1 MGSDSEQEI
10 DFFFLEK
17 KIWRRQDIIS
27 WLSKSLKKKE
37 EIEFSFVVNQLYFQ
51 RQSLLKNLTVEKK
64 QGAIF
69 EKHQQKQSSFLLGDT
84 LFFSFLQE
92 CQQFLDTLRQ
102 WWSLSLI
109 RHHAAIFNLPS
120 AKNEVPSP
128 VYQ

>member
-84 LFFSFLQE
+84 RF
-92 CQQFLDTLRQ
+92 
-102 WWSLSLI
+102 
-109 RHHAAIFNLPS
+109 
-120 AKNEVPSP
+120 
-128 VYQ
+128 

>member
-27 WLSKSLKKKE
+27 WLSKSFKKKE

-84 LFFSFLQE
+84 RF
-92 CQQFLDTLRQ
+92 
-102 WWSLSLI
+102 
-109 RHHAAIFNLPS
+109 
-120 AKNEVPSP
+120 
-128 VYQ
+128 

>member
-27 WLSKSLKKKE
+27 WLSKSFKKKE

-69 EKHQQKQSSFLLGDT
+69 EKHQQKQSSFFIRGHTFLVA
-84 LFFSFLQE
+84 LFSSRVPTVF
-92 CQQFLDTLRQ
+92 
-102 WWSLSLI
+102 
-109 RHHAAIFNLPS
+109 RHS
-120 AKNEVPSP
+120 
-128 VYQ
+128 

>member
-27 WLSKSLKKKE
+27 WLSKSLKEKE

-69 EKHQQKQSSFLLGDT
+69 EKHQQKQSSFFIRGHTFLVA
-84 LFFSFLQE
+84 LFSSRVPTVF
-92 CQQFLDTLRQ
+92 
-102 WWSLSLI
+102 
-109 RHHAAIFNLPS
+109 RHS
-120 AKNEVPSP
+120 
-128 VYQ
+128 

>member
-17 KIWRRQDIIS
+17 K
-27 WLSKSLKKKE
+27 KSGEDKTLFHDSLNLLKKKE

-69 EKHQQKQSSFLLGDT
+69 EKHQQKQSSFFIRGHTFLVA
-84 LFFSFLQE
+84 LFSSRVPTVF
-92 CQQFLDTLRQ
+92 
-102 WWSLSLI
+102 
-109 RHHAAIFNLPS
+109 RHS
-120 AKNEVPSP
+120 
-128 VYQ
+128 